1 MLRTRAEAAP
11 CARVR
16 ISPDDRPE
24 SPDARRPGATAE
36 RSRAR
41 SCTVAHKVGRRLNLA
56 VWLLL
61 AAYLALLVLR
71 VVAFDQ
77 NRFFAAANS
86 LTLWLL
92 LPAYAIASA
101 ALLFRRFVMAGGAL
115 LVVVFHVVVVGPSI
129 GVAEPIPDSGAFG
142 AAAADRQREHRLDQ
156 PHARPH
162 DARVARNR
170 RRRLAPAGGDAGLDR
185 SVRTGRARRAL
196 PLLGQ
201 VPVGELDGRGDLL
214 APAAR

>member
-1 MLRTRAEAAP
+1 MPAAP
-11 CARVR
+11 APPPNDHAHDRAHVR
-16 ISPDDRPE
+16 
-24 SPDARRPGATAE
+24 
-36 RSRAR
+36 
-41 SCTVAHKVGRRLNLA
+41 AHKVGRRLYLV

-61 AAYLALLVLR
+61 AAYLAMLVLR

-101 ALLFRRFVMAGGAL
+101 ALLFRRFVMAGA
-115 LVVVFHVVVVGPSI
+115 HAARR
-129 GVAEPIPDSGAFG
+129 GVPRGRRRAEYRGRRADPGRGAFG

-156 PHARPH
+156 PHARPP

-170 RRRLAPAGGDAGLDR
+170 RRRVAPAGGDAGLDR
-185 SVRTGRARRAL
+185 SVRAGRARRAL